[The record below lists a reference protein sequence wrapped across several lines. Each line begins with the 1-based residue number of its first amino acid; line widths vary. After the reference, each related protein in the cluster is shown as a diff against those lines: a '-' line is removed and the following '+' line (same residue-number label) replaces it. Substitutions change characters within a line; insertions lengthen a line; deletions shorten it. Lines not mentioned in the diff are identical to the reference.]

1 MELLFLRWKKKKN
14 RIRELGIIGVCQT
27 PSLSIEQ
34 ACARNSG
41 EFQEPFTLSQYLVH
55 KRHKLSLSV
64 RLQCVF
70 QPKYVIWGSAPSNL
84 VPCLVLLALQN
95 RLYYYKVGCLKTV
108 KRSAGPNVRTK
119 KKKKFLPQRNC
130 LILSGHILLS
140 AHFESAL
147 RSIRRVWTQSKA
159 RSISG
164 S

>member
-1 MELLFLRWKKKKN
+1 MELLFLRWKKKN

-70 QPKYVIWGSAPSNL
+70 QPKYVIWGSATSNL
-84 VPCLVLLALQN
+84 VCYGMP
-95 RLYYYKVGCLKTV
+95 GTV
-108 KRSAGPNVRTK
+108 SFAES
-119 KKKKFLPQRNC
+119 
-130 LILSGHILLS
+130 IILL
-140 AHFESAL
+140 
-147 RSIRRVWTQSKA
+147 
-159 RSISG
+159 
-164 S
+164 

>member
-1 MELLFLRWKKKKN
+1 MTVRKKKEWKEIHGTIVELLFLRWKKKN

-70 QPKYVIWGSAPSNL
+70 QPKYVIWGSATSNL
-84 VPCLVLLALQN
+84 VCYGMP
-95 RLYYYKVGCLKTV
+95 GTV
-108 KRSAGPNVRTK
+108 SFVES
-119 KKKKFLPQRNC
+119 
-130 LILSGHILLS
+130 IILL
-140 AHFESAL
+140 
-147 RSIRRVWTQSKA
+147 
-159 RSISG
+159 
-164 S
+164 